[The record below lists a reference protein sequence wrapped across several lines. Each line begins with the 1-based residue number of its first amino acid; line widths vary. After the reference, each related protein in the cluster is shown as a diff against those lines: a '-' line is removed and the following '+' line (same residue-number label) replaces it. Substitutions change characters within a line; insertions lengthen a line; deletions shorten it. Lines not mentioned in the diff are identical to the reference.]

1 MKANQAQSDRYTR
14 GIQFKISNE
23 AYIMVFVAFSA
34 QREPDS
40 KVNVAMYLVFTST
53 DNND

>member
-1 MKANQAQSDRYTR
+1 MKANQAQSDRCT
-14 GIQFKISNE
+14 GGVQFKISNE

>member
-23 AYIMVFVAFSA
+23 AYVMVFLAFSA
-34 QREPDS
+34 QRVPDS
-40 KVNVAMYLVFTST
+40 KMNVAKK
-53 DNND
+53 